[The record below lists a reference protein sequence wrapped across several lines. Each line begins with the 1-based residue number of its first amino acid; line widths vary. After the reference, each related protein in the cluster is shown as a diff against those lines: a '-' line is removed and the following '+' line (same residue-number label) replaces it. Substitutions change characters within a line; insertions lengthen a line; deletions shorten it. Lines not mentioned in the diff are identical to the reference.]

1 MSLPTTGSSP
11 TLSAQTFMPLL
22 YAIAVP
28 VPVVLIVL
36 GGILGTFRCIRARR
50 RKARAAAEQLDVEM
64 VVPTVPAAPVVP
76 PDSIILTRPS
86 RDSDRSVLYHAW
98 HGSARVNGRVSDS
111 GLTVP
116 LPAKFAT
123 WRSGPLPEPQLP
135 SVLPQRTSSNSDVS
149 SLALDE
155 MHASPSKAENP

>member
-28 VPVVLIVL
+28 VPVVVIVL

-64 VVPTVPAAPVVP
+64 VVPTVLAAPVVP
-76 PDSIILTRPS
+76 PDSITLTRPS
-86 RDSDRSVLYHAW
+86 RESDRSVLYHAW
-98 HGSARVNGRVSDS
+98 HGSARVNGRVSNS

-116 LPAKFAT
+116 LP
-123 WRSGPLPEPQLP
+123 EPQLP
-135 SVLPQRTSSNSDVS
+135 GLLPQRTISDSDVS

-155 MHASPSKAENP
+155 THASPSKAEHP